1 MVSPPTSAIKP
12 ETAIYSVPVAQN
24 GLPEAEK
31 DGSKNPSSTV
41 PTPRPVAVEQVTLD
55 EQVHFDNVKLSFF
68 GIYGF
73 ATWIDLVLVAISTIC
88 AVIGG
93 ALIPVTPV

>member
-1 MVSPPTSAIKP
+1 MVGPPTDAIEP
-12 ETAIYSVPVAQN
+12 ETAVNSVSTAPN
-24 GLPEAEK
+24 GLPETEK
-31 DGSKNPSSTV
+31 EGSKNSSLTV
-41 PTPRPVAVEQVTLD
+41 DAPGPVTAEQVTLD
-55 EQVHFDNVKLSFF
+55 EQVHFDDVKLSFF

-73 ATWIDLVLVAISTIC
+73 ATWIDLALVAISTIC

>member
-1 MVSPPTSAIKP
+1 MVGPPTDAIEP
-12 ETAIYSVPVAQN
+12 ETAIHSVSVARN

-31 DGSKNPSSTV
+31 DGSKNLSSTV
-41 PTPRPVAVEQVTLD
+41 ATPRPVTAEQVTLD

-73 ATWIDLVLVAISTIC
+73 ATWIDLLLVAVSTIC